1 MSLSSLTAISPID
14 GRYYEKTSALNAFFS
29 EFGLI
34 YHRIIIEIRWLES
47 LAEHPKLTEVSR
59 LSPKAKQM
67 LDDILKNFC
76 EADAILIKKIEA
88 RTNHDVKAVEYF
100 LKQKFQGHPELN
112 ALSEFIH
119 FACTSEDINNLAYAL
134 MLKSARSQ
142 IILPLIN
149 DVVSTITEQAIQY
162 ADIAMLSRTHGQPAS
177 PTTLGKEL
185 SNFVFRLKN
194 QINSLTEQPIK
205 GKMNGAVGNFN
216 AHCIAY
222 PEVDWLTHSENFVKS
237 LGLTW
242 NPYTTQI
249 ESHDYI
255 AELSH
260 NMIRLNTIFI
270 NFSRDIWSYI
280 SIGYFKQKIV
290 SDEVGSSTMPHKV
303 NPIDFENAEGNLGL
317 SNALFSY
324 FAQQLAISR
333 WQRDLTD
340 STLMRNL
347 GSAFA
352 YSIIAYQ
359 SLKKGCKKLEAH
371 PEIIERDLDNNW
383 EVLAEAIQTVMRRYH
398 DDKPYEKLKHLTR
411 GKKVDKATLQQFI
424 MELDIPEEAKERLMH
439 ITPQNYTGLAE
450 KLARNIENF

>member
-1 MSLSSLTAISPID
+1 MPLSPLTAVSPID
-14 GRYYEKTSALNAFFS
+14 GRYYEKTSSLNAFFS

-34 YHRIIIEIRWLES
+34 YHRIIVEIRWLES
-47 LAEHPKLTEVSR
+47 LAEHPRLSEIPR
-59 LSPKAKQM
+59 LSPSAKQI

-76 EADAILIKKIEA
+76 EADAILIKKIET

-100 LKQKFQGHPELN
+100 LKQKFQSYPELN

-119 FACTSEDINNLAYAL
+119 FACTSEDINNLAYGL
-134 MLKSARSQ
+134 MLKSARTQ
-142 IILPLIN
+142 IIIPLIN
-149 DVVSTITEQAIQY
+149 DIVSTLTEQATKY
-162 ADIAMLSRTHGQPAS
+162 ADLSMLSRTHGQSAS

-185 SNFVFRLKN
+185 SNFVFRLKYQVAHLN
-194 QINSLTEQPIK
+194 DLPIR
-205 GKMNGAVGNFN
+205 GKINGAVGNFN
-216 AHCIAY
+216 AHCSAY
-222 PEVDWLTHSENFVKS
+222 PEVDWLAHSENFVKS

-255 AELSH
+255 AEIAH

-270 NFSRDIWSYI
+270 NYSRDIWSYI
-280 SIGYFKQKIV
+280 SLGYFKQKIV

-303 NPIDFENAEGNLGL
+303 NPIDFENAEGNLGM

-324 FAQQLAISR
+324 FAQQLTITR
-333 WQRDLTD
+333 LQRDLTD

-352 YSIIAYQ
+352 YSVIAYQ
-359 SLKKGCKKLEAH
+359 SLKKGCRKLEAN
-371 PEIIERDLDNNW
+371 PAVIEEDLNDNW
-383 EVLAEAIQTVMRRYH
+383 EVIAEAIQTVMRRYH

-424 MELDIPEEAKERLMH
+424 IELEIPEEAKNLLLS
-439 ITPQNYTGLAE
+439 ITPQNYIGLAGQ
-450 KLARNIENF
+450 LAHNIENY